1 MTTTVAP
8 TERMDPRRVDLHAH
22 TTASDGR
29 DTPAELVH
37 QAIERNLVA
46 LGVTDHDS
54 MAGVQE
60 AQTAAQGSD
69 LMVFAGVE
77 LNTDIPGREVHI
89 LGYFADTENP
99 FLKENLVLL
108 SGSREDRARQI
119 LAKLS
124 RLGLPLEWER
134 VTEKAA
140 GAIGRPHIARAL
152 VEAGYVDTIG
162 DAFDRYIGTDG
173 PAYVEHLRLS
183 PVQAVEFVVKA
194 GGVPVLAHPTNVLD
208 FVEPLVEAGLLGI
221 EAYYP
226 THTPAD
232 TETLRHLANRYGLF
246 VTGGTD
252 HHGWPRFNGI
262 QLGGLDI
269 PLGVI
274 THLQHACDE
283 TLARFRQHEQTT
295 APG

>member
-1 MTTTVAP
+1 
-8 TERMDPRRVDLHAH
+8 
-22 TTASDGR
+22 
-29 DTPAELVH
+29 
-37 QAIERNLVA
+37 
-46 LGVTDHDS
+46 

-60 AQTAAQGSD
+60 AQRAAQESD
-69 LMVFAGVE
+69 LIVFAGVE
-77 LNTDIPGREVHI
+77 LNTDVPGREVHI
-89 LGYFADTENP
+89 LGYFADTENA
-99 FLKENLVLL
+99 FLKENLMLL

-134 VTEKAA
+134 VTERAA
-140 GAIGRPHIARAL
+140 GAIGRPHVAHAL

-162 DAFDRYIGTDG
+162 EAFDRYIGKDG

-183 PVQAVEFVVKA
+183 PVQAVEFVVNA

-208 FVEPLVEAGLLGI
+208 YVEPLVDVGLQGI

-232 TETLRHLANRYGLF
+232 TEMLQLLAERHGLF

-262 QLGGLDI
+262 QIGGLDI

-274 THLQHACDE
+274 PRLQHACDE
-283 TLARFRQHEQTT
+283 ALARFRQHEQAT
-295 APG
+295 ASG